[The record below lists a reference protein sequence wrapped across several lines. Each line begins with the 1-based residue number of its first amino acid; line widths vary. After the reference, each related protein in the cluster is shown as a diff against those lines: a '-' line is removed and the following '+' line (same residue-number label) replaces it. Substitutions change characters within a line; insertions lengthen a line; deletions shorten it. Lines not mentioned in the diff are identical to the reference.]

1 VGIEEGN
8 RMNLQLFLQL
18 LLNGLV
24 IGSTYVLVATGFTV
38 VYGTARVLNFAHGH
52 YYMLGAFIYGGLA
65 LLGLHWALSLILTAL
80 ALGLFGLIT
89 WHLIFKPLYFDVFLT
104 VAASIGMGLI
114 MVQGIIVTAGE
125 RDIIVPSV
133 FQGSFDVGDVTISI
147 EKLAIVGISFG
158 VMLGLHL
165 FLKTRIG
172 KALEATTID
181 QDAASLQ
188 GINPGRMFA
197 IAMVLGSTMAGIAG
211 AVIVPYLTA
220 QANMGYPITLMFL
233 CIVVVAGHGSV
244 KGAVIVGILFGL
256 IKSFGYH
263 FLGTMDI
270 IVLMVVVAILM
281 YVKPWGIWGVEFKR
295 TI

>member
-1 VGIEEGN
+1 
-8 RMNLQLFLQL
+8 MNLQLFLQL

-24 IGSTYVLVATGFTV
+24 IGLTYVLVATGFTV

-147 EKLAIVGISFG
+147 EKLEIVGIRFRSDVRASFVFENQNRQSVRG
-158 VMLGLHL
+158 YYYRSRCSFPSRNKSGADVCHSYGIGLHHGWDSWSGH
-165 FLKTRIG
+165 RSIPH
-172 KALEATTID
+172 
-181 QDAASLQ
+181 S
-188 GINPGRMFA
+188 
-197 IAMVLGSTMAGIAG
+197 AG
-211 AVIVPYLTA
+211 
-220 QANMGYPITLMFL
+220 
-233 CIVVVAGHGSV
+233 
-244 KGAVIVGILFGL
+244 
-256 IKSFGYH
+256 
-263 FLGTMDI
+263 
-270 IVLMVVVAILM
+270 
-281 YVKPWGIWGVEFKR
+281 
-295 TI
+295 

>member
-1 VGIEEGN
+1 
-8 RMNLQLFLQL
+8 MNLQLFIQL

-24 IGSTYVLVATGFTV
+24 MGSTYVLVATGFTL

-65 LLGLHWALSLILTAL
+65 LLGLPWALSLILTAS
-80 ALGLFGLIT
+80 ALGLFGLVT

-125 RDIIVPSV
+125 RDIIVPTV
-133 FQGSFDVGDVTISI
+133 FQGSFDIGDVTVSI

-158 VMLGLHL
+158 VMLGLHF

-181 QDAASLQ
+181 QDAAALQ

-197 IAMVLGSTMAGIAG
+197 IAMVLGSTMAGLAG
-211 AVIVPYLTA
+211 L
-220 QANMGYPITLMFL
+220 
-233 CIVVVAGHGSV
+233 GSV
-244 KGAVIVGILFGL
+244 KGAMIIGILFGL

-270 IVLMVVVAILM
+270 ILLMVVVAILM
-281 YVKPWGIWGVEFKR
+281 YLKPWGIWGVEFKR

>member
-1 VGIEEGN
+1 
-8 RMNLQLFLQL
+8 MSFQLFAQL

-24 IGSTYVLVATGFTV
+24 MGSIYVLVATGFTV

-52 YYMLGAFIYGGLA
+52 FYMLGAFIYGGLV
-65 LLGLHWALSLILTAL
+65 LLGVHWALSLIVAGL

-89 WHLIFKPLYFDVFLT
+89 WHLIFKSLYFDVFLT
-104 VAASIGMGLI
+104 VAASIGLGLI

-133 FQGSFDVGDVTISI
+133 FQGSFEIGDITISI
-147 EKLAIVGISFG
+147 EKLAIIGISLG
-158 VMLGLHL
+158 VMLALNF
-165 FLKTRIG
+165 FLRTKTG

-188 GINPGRMFA
+188 GINPGRMFE
-197 IAMVLGSTMAGIAG
+197 ITMVLGSTMAGIAG

-220 QANMGYPITLMFL
+220 QAHMGNPITLTFL
-233 CIVVVAGHGSV
+233 CIVVVAGHGSI

-263 FLGTMDI
+263 YIGTMDI
-270 IVLMVVVAILM
+270 ILLMIVVAILM
-281 YVKPWGIWGVEFKR
+281 YIKPWGIWGVEFKR